1 MQPTD
6 NNDPVTQQPEFPLR
20 TEHMFESS
28 VPLQTDHLI
37 TGDNE
42 KVYAFHHS
50 HKHLSLRQRFGLL
63 SRTRQ
68 VALVVG
74 SLSVVFIISMVA
86 LTFVMYEPPRKS
98 STPIATQSENANAG
112 TDLNGDGVVDS
123 TDAQIAVG
131 DANKDGV
138 IDEKDLNFVEG
149 DINGDGVIDDYDM
162 IEDTSGELAWWQK
175 LIVDMK
181 TKNKSS
187 TDSTDTV
194 SYENVVVGEREFSY
208 DYDAKDIDGEYEESY
223 EDSAPLDSEEAQDGT
238 VPEDI
243 KLSEVE
249 PTDVVVAPSSSDG
262 STYTIASWN
271 VYGANK
277 QNVGSRAKDIL
288 KGAQVLGLQ
297 EVHGSTKMNQIK
309 SAACSSCAYDVYM
322 PSSGDSYPIMWDR
335 SVFTKVDQ
343 GSQYMSSPPGLSK
356 RYAVWVKLQNK
367 KTGKSSY
374 VINTHFAPS
383 VESRGDATNSKYTP
397 SYKTHMSNLVSL
409 IRGKKSA
416 NIPLFVTGDFNVNF
430 RRDCKVSY
438 FPCRALAQDLSVPS
452 GWALTNPKYSGI
464 SSSQGTHSNGD
475 RLIDYVMAWKRSD
488 VVANKST
495 ILGGGGTGWGGSDH
509 KPSLLSVTVR

>member
-6 NNDPVTQQPEFPLR
+6 NNDPVTQQPEFPPR

-68 VALVVG
+68 VLLVGG
-74 SLSVVFIISMVA
+74 SLTVIFIFSMIM
-86 LTFVMYEPPRKS
+86 LTFMMYEPPKKS
-98 STPIATQSENANAG
+98 NTIITTRSSVVTEDLNKDGAVDTEDAIIAT
-112 TDLNGDGVVDS
+112 
-123 TDAQIAVG
+123 G
-131 DANKDGV
+131 DANKDGA
-138 IDEKDLNFVEG
+138 IDEKDLVFVNEDSSG
-149 DINGDGVIDDYDM
+149 DKIFENYDPSN
-162 IEDTSGELAWWQK
+162 DTRGELAWWQE
-175 LIVDMK
+175 LILK
-181 TKNKSS
+181 IRSGNSS
-187 TDSTDTV
+187 PSENSEPLGYDSTVLDDDDDF
-194 SYENVVVGEREFSY
+194 Y
-208 DYDAKDIDGEYEESY
+208 EYEYPGEEY
-223 EDSAPLDSEEAQDGT
+223 DSAPNDSVPSESEETQDGT

-249 PTDVVVAPSSSDG
+249 PTDVVVAPSSSAG